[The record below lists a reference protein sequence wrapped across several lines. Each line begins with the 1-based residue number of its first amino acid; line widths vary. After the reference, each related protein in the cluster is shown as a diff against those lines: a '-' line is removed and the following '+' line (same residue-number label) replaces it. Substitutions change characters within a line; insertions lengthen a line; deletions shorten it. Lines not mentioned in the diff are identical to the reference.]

1 MTFLL
6 CKYITHVKVLNYVS
20 IYVIGAKPSPNIVN
34 TYPPGLGPRK
44 PPEPEPPQKEDPT
57 IATLSDT
64 IQKLRRQLIEEKL
77 KNVKSEEE
85 NQTLMDKNE
94 KLRIALHK
102 KKIRVKKL
110 MNQKVSDTEKKQIVH
125 EMLSETKFTKV
136 ISSVTIL
143 D

>member
-1 MTFLL
+1 M
-6 CKYITHVKVLNYVS
+6 NYVS
-20 IYVIGAKPSPNIVN
+20 IYVIGAKPSSNIVN

-44 PPEPEPPQKEDPT
+44 PPEPEPSGSQNENPT

-94 KLRIALHK
+94 KLRVALHK